1 MEGAGGPV
9 ITMQTFLPYPSFT
22 LSAICL
28 DNKRLNKQILECDQ
42 ILNAL
47 APGSTSGWRNHP
59 AVKMWRGYE
68 PALIQYQNACMYE
81 WKRRGFNRANLLRKD
96 PSLPY
101 FWPSKELAA

>member
-1 MEGAGGPV
+1 
-9 ITMQTFLPYPSFT
+9 MQTFLPYPSFT

-68 PALIQYQNACMYE
+68 PALLLAIKGACSM
-81 WKRRGFNRANLLRKD
+81 KRADVDFILLVLSLLVGFVLVAWSIPGTFKILGAL
-96 PSLPY
+96 
-101 FWPSKELAA
+101 